1 MASKR
6 SLQSVS
12 CLCGTEVQVDPM
24 NRDRRVTCGGCGN
37 TFDFAV
43 TMDQSNRNS
52 RVSLILPRG
61 IFKPEGESLALSPRH
76 AEPTAEFEPLPE
88 TEPEPAPPPPPPP
101 RTVPGVPR
109 KGPKTIQIL
118 MGHCECG
125 TVFPLEDNG
134 ELTSVQSCPACK
146 RAYHV
151 VFKLE
156 SGTHQKTAIIVPAKP
171 LLHRRMVTTPPKP
184 PKGATK
190 VIKTV
195 APPPK
200 AKTQESSTTDFFGG
214 GKKGRTRVT
223 KVPRQTTV
231 PPKAR
236 GPVEIPV
243 GAQAAPCAC
252 GETFI
257 IRRKD
262 VNQVLTCAS
271 CGAKARATESRDP
284 QTLAPTIRMRPV

>member
-6 SLQSVS
+6 PLQSVS

-24 NRDRRVTCGGCGN
+24 DRDRRVTCSGCGN

-61 IFKPEGESLALSPRH
+61 IFKPEGESLALSPR
-76 AEPTAEFEPLPE
+76 ASEPTVEFEPAE
-88 TEPEPAPPPPPPP
+88 EPEPEREPPPPPP
-101 RTVPGVPR
+101 RPVPGAPR
-109 KGPKTIQIL
+109 KGSSKTIQIL

-125 TVFPLEDNG
+125 QVFPLEDNG
-134 ELTSVQSCPACK
+134 ELTSMQSCPACK

-151 VFKLE
+151 VFKYE
-156 SGTHQKTAIIVPAKP
+156 HGTRQKTAIIVPSKP
-171 LLHRRMVTTPPKP
+171 NMHRRMVTTPPKP

-190 VIKTV
+190 VVKPI

-252 GETFI
+252 GETFV

-271 CGAKARATESRDP
+271 CGAKSRATESRDP
-284 QTLAPTIRMRPV
+284 QTLAPTIRMKPV